1 MFGGYFK
8 YKHDVREMIK
18 YRDKNFRNLEA
29 MINIHNIILE
39 RPDEV
44 RLSVMLLSVE
54 RMLYQINFYQDEIA
68 KIDRIVVDFKGNEE
82 RLNKYGRA
90 LMNNYIAIQDELRD
104 IIDTLRDCISGI
116 QEQINSKE
124 L

>member
-1 MFGGYFK
+1 MLSWY
-8 YKHDVREMIK
+8 K
-18 YRDKNFRNLEA
+18 YRKDTNEMVKYRERCFKNLEA
-29 MINIHNIILE
+29 MINIHNIIVE

-90 LMNNYIAIQDELRD
+90 LMHNYIAIQDELRD
-104 IIDTLRDCISGI
+104 IIDTLRDCVDGI
-116 QEQINSKE
+116 QEQINLK
-124 L
+124 

>member
-1 MFGGYFK
+1 MLSWYK
-8 YKHDVREMIK
+8 YHKDTKEMER
-18 YRDKNFRNLEA
+18 YRNRNFNNLEA
-29 MINIHNIILE
+29 MINIHNIIIE

-54 RMLYQINFYQDEIA
+54 RMLNQINFYQDEIA